1 MVEYTPPK
9 LLYNKYRFKK
19 IKLMEIEFRFEPY
32 YYIYDKLIDKAKHI
46 GEELNEYLAGRCYI
60 SDLKLD
66 EVIFIFINTQNMKC
80 RVRPD
85 YRKAS
90 APMDDWEVYSLMRLY
105 FEIPMPEAE
114 FIKVSDEDRP
124 TYIGKAIMQ
133 KLESQ
138 NVPTKI
144 RKQFDR
150 ERFIADVRDFFVN
163 VKGCKLD

>member
-1 MVEYTPPK
+1 MPV
-9 LLYNKYRFKK
+9 R
-19 IKLMEIEFRFEPY
+19 
-32 YYIYDKLIDKAKHI
+32 
-46 GEELNEYLAGRCYI
+46 
-60 SDLKLD
+60 DLK
-66 EVIFIFINTQNMKC
+66 
-80 RVRPD
+80 
-85 YRKAS
+85 KAS
-90 APMDDWEVYSLMRLY
+90 PDAYVMALF

>member
-1 MVEYTPPK
+1 MKTSFIFQPFYAQDLV
-9 LLYNKYRFKK
+9 KK
-19 IKLMEIEFRFEPY
+19 AECV
-32 YYIYDKLIDKAKHI
+32 
-46 GEELNEYLAGRCYI
+46 GQELNKHLSGKTYTTDI
-60 SDLKLD
+60 QLD
-66 EVIFIFINTQNMKC
+66 ALTLIFINTELMKC
-80 RVRPD
+80 RVRSD
-85 YRKAS
+85 YRAT
-90 APMDDWEVYSLMRLY
+90 ADPFDPYIFTVMTLF

-124 TYIGKAIMQ
+124 TYIGKAIMK

>member
-1 MVEYTPPK
+1 M
-9 LLYNKYRFKK
+9 K
-19 IKLMEIEFRFEPY
+19 INFRFQAY
-32 YYIYDKLIDKAKHI
+32 YYIYDKLIDKAEYI
-46 GEELNEYLAGRCYI
+46 GEELNEYLAGKCYV
-60 SDLKLD
+60 SDIELEELTLK
-66 EVIFIFINTQNMKC
+66 FINTQNMKC
-80 RVRPD
+80 RVRPFYMPVRD
-85 YRKAS
+85 LKKAS
-90 APMDDWEVYSLMRLY
+90 PDAYVMALF

-124 TYIGKAIMQ
+124 TYIGKALM
-133 KLESQ
+133 KVLESQ

>member
-1 MVEYTPPK
+1 M
-9 LLYNKYRFKK
+9 K
-19 IKLMEIEFRFEPY
+19 ISFIFQAY
-32 YYIYDKLIDKAKHI
+32 YYTHYRGAIAKAEHI
-46 GEELNEYLAGRCYI
+46 GEEINKHLSNRSYVTDIELEELNFE
-60 SDLKLD
+60 
-66 EVIFIFINTQNMKC
+66 FINTQNMKC
-80 RVRPD
+80 RVRPTYMPVHD
-85 YRKAS
+85 GSKAYE
-90 APMDDWEVYSLMRLY
+90 AYVMALF

>member
-1 MVEYTPPK
+1 MK
-9 LLYNKYRFKK
+9 
-19 IKLMEIEFRFEPY
+19 IEFVTQAY
-32 YYIYDKLIDKAKHI
+32 HYDYEYLMSRIDRI
-46 GEELNEYLAGRCYI
+46 GKELNEYLSGRCYI
-60 SDLKLD
+60 TGMELEKVTF
-66 EVIFIFINTQNMKC
+66 EFINTELFKC
-80 RVRPD
+80 RIRPIYMPIHD
-85 YRKAS
+85 ITKAYE
-90 APMDDWEVYSLMRLY
+90 AYVMALF
-105 FEIPMPEAE
+105 FEIPMPLAE
-114 FIKVSDEDRP
+114 LTKVSRETTP